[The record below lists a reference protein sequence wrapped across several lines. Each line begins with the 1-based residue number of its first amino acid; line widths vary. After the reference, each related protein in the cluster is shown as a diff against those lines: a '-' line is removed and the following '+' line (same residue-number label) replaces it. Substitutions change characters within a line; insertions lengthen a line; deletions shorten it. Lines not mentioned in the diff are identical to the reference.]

1 VRRIHILVEGQTEEI
16 VVREVIAPA
25 LAPDIW
31 LQPVLLTTKRLA
43 GAPSHKGGVSTWT
56 KIEKDI
62 RLLLR
67 DSSASHVTTLLDYYG
82 LPSDCPGMPARP
94 SGTAYERVAYAE
106 EQMYLAVGESR
117 FVPHLVLHETEAW
130 VFAAARQLGELLGD
144 ATLAAALSLIASM
157 ERDLSCTRSPSRD
170 RANPPCGADQ

>member
-43 GAPSHKGGVSTWT
+43 GAPNHKGGVSTWT

-82 LPSDCPGMPARP
+82 LSRHARASERHRIRARRLRGRTDVPGGRREQIRPAP
-94 SGTAYERVAYAE
+94 GI
-106 EQMYLAVGESR
+106 
-117 FVPHLVLHETEAW
+117 
-130 VFAAARQLGELLGD
+130 AR
-144 ATLAAALSLIASM
+144 
-157 ERDLSCTRSPSRD
+157 
-170 RANPPCGADQ
+170 N